1 MTFKHKLAHRLA
13 LLRDRGVVVAVAGLA
28 LLWVASCEKP
38 VSVTEPNSSVAQL
51 VVSPKVVTLQENQ
64 VQDFLAVGLTATGDT
79 ADISVTWS
87 ATVGTVDTS
96 TSGKR
101 HYGHYHNG
109 GCGPSKLVAR
119 SHPGDFTDTATIT
132 VACPPAPVASVSLTP
147 AAASVLT
154 GQTVQ
159 LTATPKDANGNPLG
173 GRVVTWSSDNTT
185 IATVSASGLVTA
197 NAVGSAT
204 ITATS
209 EGQSGASA
217 ITVSTVPVA
226 SVAVSPATA
235 SLSVGQTALLT
246 ATPKDANGNPL
257 TGRAVTW
264 STDNGS
270 VATVSGTGLVTAAGA
285 GSATITATSEGK
297 SGTASVTVT
306 APTGQFA
313 IGDSV
318 QTTVSTWVRNTSQ
331 PPADPVTG
339 TPPSVIGTQPAGAR
353 GVVDSGPVLNTTAGG
368 DGAIRYH
375 VLFASGTSGWV
386 VQGNLAKI
394 VPTVPV
400 ASVTVSPATASLTVG
415 QTAQLTATPKD
426 ANGNPLTGRTITWSS
441 SDNTIATVSGS
452 GLVTGV
458 GPGGPVTI
466 TATSEG
472 QSGTAAVNVT
482 LAPVAS
488 VTVAPSTANIAIT
501 GTVQLTAT
509 PKDANGNP
517 LTGRAISWSSSDN
530 TIGTVN
536 GSGLVTGVAAGS
548 VTITATSEGKS
559 GTASVTVAGAPVAS
573 VTVTPASASVQA
585 GQTQQLTAM
594 LKDANGN
601 ILTGR
606 TVTWSSNN
614 TSVATVS
621 SSGLV
626 TAKVAGSATIT
637 ATSEG
642 KSGTSALTVT
652 PVPVAS
658 VTVAPASASVAVGA
672 TLQLTA
678 TPKDANGNPLTGR
691 VVTWQSSNN
700 TIAGVNGSGLV
711 SGVAAGGPVTITAT
725 SEGKSGSSSIT
736 VTASSGGSQFGHVFV
751 VTEENTDYSSVIGSS
766 SMPYLN
772 GLAQQYGLATQ
783 YYANTHP
790 SIGNYFMLA
799 TGQIITNDDNFST
812 VQNVPNIVRSLLA
825 AGKTWKSYAED
836 IPNACYLGGDTGN
849 YARKHNVFPL
859 LSDVANDPVQA
870 CNNVPF
876 TQFATDLA
884 NGTLPHFSNI
894 VPNLCNDAHDCGL
907 STADTWLKNNID
919 PLIKSATFQQDGLL
933 IIVFDEA
940 GSDNTNGGGRIV
952 WVAVSPKSKLGYQST
967 TLYQHQSTLRL
978 ILKGLGINVFPG
990 AAANAP
996 DMSEFFT
1003 P

>member
-51 VVSPKVVTLQENQ
+51 VVFPKVVTLQENQ

-132 VACPPAPVASVSLTP
+132 VACPPAPVASVSVTP

-159 LTATPKDANGNPLG
+159 LAATPKDANGNPLG

-331 PPADPVTG
+331 PPADPATG

-353 GVVDSGPVLNTTAGG
+353 GVVDSGPMLNTTAGG

-400 ASVTVSPATASLTVG
+400 ASVTASPATASLIVG

-530 TIGTVN
+530 TIATVN

-585 GQTQQLTAM
+585 GQTQQLTAT

-621 SSGLV
+621 SSGLL

-859 LSDVANDPVQA
+859 LSDVANDPLQA

>member
-1 MTFKHKLAHRLA
+1 M
-13 LLRDRGVVVAVAGLA
+13 
-28 LLWVASCEKP
+28 
-38 VSVTEPNSSVAQL
+38 
-51 VVSPKVVTLQENQ
+51 
-64 VQDFLAVGLTATGDT
+64 
-79 ADISVTWS
+79 
-87 ATVGTVDTS
+87 
-96 TSGKR
+96 
-101 HYGHYHNG
+101 
-109 GCGPSKLVAR
+109 
-119 SHPGDFTDTATIT
+119 
-132 VACPPAPVASVSLTP
+132 
-147 AAASVLT
+147 
-154 GQTVQ
+154 
-159 LTATPKDANGNPLG
+159 
-173 GRVVTWSSDNTT
+173 
-185 IATVSASGLVTA
+185 
-197 NAVGSAT
+197 
-204 ITATS
+204 
-209 EGQSGASA
+209 
-217 ITVSTVPVA
+217 
-226 SVAVSPATA
+226 
-235 SLSVGQTALLT
+235 
-246 ATPKDANGNPL
+246 
-257 TGRAVTW
+257 
-264 STDNGS
+264 
-270 VATVSGTGLVTAAGA
+270 
-285 GSATITATSEGK
+285 
-297 SGTASVTVT
+297 
-306 APTGQFA
+306 
-313 IGDSV
+313 
-318 QTTVSTWVRNTSQ
+318 
-331 PPADPVTG
+331 
-339 TPPSVIGTQPAGAR
+339 
-353 GVVDSGPVLNTTAGG
+353 
-368 DGAIRYH
+368 
-375 VLFASGTSGWV
+375 
-386 VQGNLAKI
+386 
-394 VPTVPV
+394 
-400 ASVTVSPATASLTVG
+400 
-415 QTAQLTATPKD
+415 
-426 ANGNPLTGRTITWSS
+426 
-441 SDNTIATVSGS
+441 
-452 GLVTGV
+452 
-458 GPGGPVTI
+458 
-466 TATSEG
+466 
-472 QSGTAAVNVT
+472 
-482 LAPVAS
+482 
-488 VTVAPSTANIAIT
+488 
-501 GTVQLTAT
+501 
-509 PKDANGNP
+509 
-517 LTGRAISWSSSDN
+517 
-530 TIGTVN
+530 
-536 GSGLVTGVAAGS
+536 
-548 VTITATSEGKS
+548 
-559 GTASVTVAGAPVAS
+559 
-573 VTVTPASASVQA
+573 
-585 GQTQQLTAM
+585 
-594 LKDANGN
+594 
-601 ILTGR
+601 
-606 TVTWSSNN
+606 TWSSNN

-859 LSDVANDPVQA
+859 LSDVANDPLQA

-940 GSDNTNGGGRIV
+940 GSDNTNGGGRIM

>member
-51 VVSPKVVTLQENQ
+51 VVFPKVVTLQENQ

-132 VACPPAPVASVSLTP
+132 VACPPAPVASVSVTP

-159 LTATPKDANGNPLG
+159 LAATPKDANGNPLG

-246 ATPKDANGNPL
+246 ATSKDANGNPL

-331 PPADPVTG
+331 PPADPATG

-353 GVVDSGPVLNTTAGG
+353 GVVDSGPMLNTTAGG

-400 ASVTVSPATASLTVG
+400 ASVTASPATASLIVG

-530 TIGTVN
+530 TIATVN

-585 GQTQQLTAM
+585 GQTQQLTAT

-621 SSGLV
+621 SSGLL

-859 LSDVANDPVQA
+859 LSDVANDPLQA